1 MGIEPF
7 LLSSSIIGVV
17 AQRLLRLLCPK
28 CKEPYTATESEMEIL
43 RQETEAPALTLFR
56 ATGCAA
62 CNHLGYRGRAGIFE
76 VVPIDDR
83 IRVMIHDNA
92 GEHEIKK
99 YVLSLYPGID
109 RNAGDKV
116 LQGKTSIEE
125 MVRVIRDN

>member
-1 MGIEPF
+1 M
-7 LLSSSIIGVV
+7 
-17 AQRLLRLLCPK
+17 
-28 CKEPYTATESEMEIL
+28 
-43 RQETEAPALTLFR
+43 
-56 ATGCAA
+56 
-62 CNHLGYRGRAGIFE
+62 
-76 VVPIDDR
+76 VPIDDR